1 MGSMNE
7 IEWFEDDKVKGR
19 QYGLTVDFINNKI
32 IKWNGIEESISESN
46 MDDIRWCIDMNLKY
60 LSQRHIKIITKL
72 KQTKTVYTKIEGG
85 YKMSETLTET
95 QREKYEKLVDE
106 INSETMEY
114 VILKE
119 KYK

>member
-60 LSQRHIKIITKL
+60 LSQRYDKITKKL
-72 KQTKTVYTKIEGG
+72 KQTKTIYTKIEEG
-85 YKMSETLTET
+85 YKISETLTEV
-95 QREKYEKLVDE
+95 QREKYKKLVDE

>member
-60 LSQRHIKIITKL
+60 LSQRYIKIITKL
-72 KQTKTVYTKIEGG
+72 KQTKTVYTKIDGG
-85 YKMSETLTET
+85 YEMSEVLTET

>member
-1 MGSMNE
+1 MSSMNK
-7 IEWFEDDKVKGR
+7 IEWFEDDGVQGGQR
-19 QYGLTVDFINNKI
+19 GLTVDFTNNKI

-46 MDDIRWCIDMNLKY
+46 IDDIRWCIDMNLKY
-60 LSQRHIKIITKL
+60 LSQRYDKITKKL

-85 YKMSETLTET
+85 YKMSEVLTET

-114 VILKE
+114 VNLKE